1 MSSYKVLV
9 KNGIAEHYFESLKN
23 FNVILFKKTFLVYWR
38 KMSKKVLSRRLKYLV
53 HLLKR
58 IEAK

>member
-23 FNVILFKKTFLVYWR
+23 FNVILFKKIFLVYWR
-38 KMSKKVLSRRLKYLV
+38 KMSKKVLSV
-53 HLLKR
+53 
-58 IEAK
+58 A